1 MGRQEKRLSHQ
12 RQSLLA
18 GEAPFPSAKRGI
30 SISLPRSTLP
40 ARRLEDASSKAT
52 PPAETEGHSPG
63 VCQED
68 RFSLLQRLQKRDS
81 GDADA
86 EVRRFGAS
94 LDWRPLW
101 LISSILRERASHLC
115 SQMNTLNRNERGGR
129 CGRTIQMVG
138 NAFICQKTALR
149 LRVGRLSA
157 LRCPTIAFESM
168 PAGCGS
174 CSRSKEGRTD
184 GSRAENPLL
193 LQRPSTL

>member
-1 MGRQEKRLSHQ
+1 M
-12 RQSLLA
+12 
-18 GEAPFPSAKRGI
+18 
-30 SISLPRSTLP
+30 
-40 ARRLEDASSKAT
+40 
-52 PPAETEGHSPG
+52 
-63 VCQED
+63 CQED

-129 CGRTIQMVG
+129 CCRTIQMAW
-138 NAFICQKTALR
+138 NAFICQETTLR
-149 LRVGRLSA
+149 LRVGRLGA

-184 GSRAENPLL
+184 RAPKILCYCSVRLHFRETGSQTTDGAEARYM
-193 LQRPSTL
+193 QRQQLSSHLCRGTASLIRVFRSKWSTRSLSGEAVNA